1 MHVNDLTNQFPPQ
14 VDLAK
19 LRFKCGE
26 PGRGEDC
33 VHYVLGQNTG
43 VNKHICPMGHLL
55 TQYADE
61 EYRTILN
68 NKDWTCT
75 LCGKAQHGIDGTCC
89 GFEAQ
94 VHLHERIKEFAEIA
108 ANQRPDSRPLES
120 GKVKDMAHI
129 MDVILSPH
137 GRTGQGLIPG
147 G

>member
-1 MHVNDLTNQFPPQ
+1 MRVNTYVKDLTNQFPPQ

-33 VHYVLGQNTG
+33 VHYVLGHNTG
-43 VNKHICPMGHLL
+43 TSKHICPMGHLL

-68 NKDWTCT
+68 KKNWTCT

-94 VHLHERIKEFAEIA
+94 VHLHEHIKEFAEIA
-108 ANQRPDSRPLES
+108 AN
-120 GKVKDMAHI
+120 
-129 MDVILSPH
+129 
-137 GRTGQGLIPG
+137 
-147 G
+147 